1 MQTNQ
6 IRAAGAIAA
15 VIAAGAVGYSLRPG
29 TQPVALAARNPAV
42 EVRTVVIRRTI
53 HIVRHERA
61 RPPLRHV
68 ARAVAA
74 PGQAPAQPTGQ
85 PVAATAVRT
94 RTSHHAVTAQPSSGQ
109 PVASSAPLRTST
121 SKHGTTSTPPAVVV
135 GSSAPLRTS
144 TSKHAAAGTSGTT
157 HGAPVTTRTS
167 GSHGGPVTT
176 RTSGKGGEDG
186 GGDGSDN

>member
-1 MQTNQ
+1 MQTNH

-15 VIAAGAVGYSLRPG
+15 VIAAGGVGYTLRPS

-61 RPPLRHV
+61 RPPVKHI
-68 ARAVAA
+68 AGAAAA
-74 PGQAPAQPTGQ
+74 PGQAPAQPAGL
-85 PVAATAVRT
+85 PAAASAVRT
-94 RTSHHAVTAQPSSGQ
+94 RTSHHATTAVPSTGQ

-121 SKHGTTSTPPAVVV
+121 SKHAASSTAAPVV
-135 GSSAPLRTS
+135 GSAAPLKTKTS
-144 TSKHAAAGTSGTT
+144 SHATAGTT

-167 GSHGGPVTT
+167 GGHGTAGKPVTT
-176 RTSGKGGEDG
+176 RTSGKGGDDG